1 MNNEVTKR
9 GLKKNYIKKIN
20 LSPLA
25 MLFCI

>member
-20 LSPLA
+20 LRPLA